1 MRTRGNG
8 FVFVAGIVIGVL
20 VSGVV
25 AALNA
30 TQDSSPRAINL
41 PGRTTTA
48 PFSDAVLAGDTL
60 YVAGRLGLDP
70 ETGRPPA
77 TAVQEA
83 RNVMDGIQAVLA
95 EADMTM
101 DDLVSVKVFCSDV
114 SLYGA
119 FNSVYREYFPE
130 DPPTRATVEAGIAIP
145 GALVEISMVA
155 VKEGVEREVIN
166 PEAMMSPELPY
177 SWGIKAGDTLFVA
190 GATARDP
197 DTYQPVAGGVTEQMQ
212 RIMGNIGLVLEA
224 GGMDYSDVANCR
236 VFLDDPRTFGEMNA
250 AYREFFPE
258 DPPTRATVEARLA
271 NPLFTAEVQCVAS
284 SAERSV
290 LAPGGPR
297 SGSPLSPGIWAGDR
311 LYLSGMVAPGPDRSE
326 DPGEQTRAVLG
337 RLSAALEAGGLSFGD
352 VDDAMVYLEDMRDYA
367 AMNEVYREVV
377 GAPFPPRATVET
389 QMMGAGIKVEI
400 MMTATR

>member
-1 MRTRGNG
+1 MTQRSLSVPALLLLLLALGCGGGAEQAPEAPAATGDLGLPFSEYRESGNL
-8 FVFVAGIVIGVL
+8 VYLAGALGNVPGTLDL
-20 VSGVV
+20 VPGGIEAQVRQTMDNLGATLETAGLDFSRV
-25 AALNA
+25 AA
-30 TQDSSPRAINL
+30 
-41 PGRTTTA
+41 
-48 PFSDAVLAGDTL
+48 V
-60 YVAGRLGLDP
+60 
-70 ETGRPPA
+70 
-77 TAVQEA
+77 
-83 RNVMDGIQAVLA
+83 NVYL
-95 EADMTM
+95 
-101 DDLVSVKVFCSDV
+101 SDV
-114 SLYGA
+114 RHFQA
-119 FNSVYREYFPE
+119 MNEVYRGYFPE
-130 DPPTRATVEAGIAIP
+130 DPPTRATVEAAIAIP

-155 VKEGVEREVIN
+155 VKQGVEREVIN
-166 PEAMMSPELPY
+166 PEAMKSPELPY

-224 GGMDYSDVANCR
+224 GGMDYANVANCR

-290 LAPGGPR
+290 LAPDGPR

-326 DPGEQTRAVLG
+326 DAGEQTRAVLG
-337 RLSAALEAGGLSFGD
+337 RLSAALKAGGLSFRD
-352 VDDAMVYLEDMRDYA
+352 VDDAMVYLEDMRDYG
-367 AMNEVYREVV
+367 AMNDVYREVV
-377 GAPFPPRATVET
+377 GTPFPPRATVGT

>member
-1 MRTRGNG
+1 MTRRSRFAPALSLLLFALGCGGGADPAPEAPAATGDLGLPFSEYRESGDLVYLAGALGNVPG
-8 FVFVAGIVIGVL
+8 TLDLVPGGIEAQVRQTMDNLGATLESAGL
-20 VSGVV
+20 DFSRV
-25 AALNA
+25 AA
-30 TQDSSPRAINL
+30 
-41 PGRTTTA
+41 
-48 PFSDAVLAGDTL
+48 V
-60 YVAGRLGLDP
+60 
-70 ETGRPPA
+70 
-77 TAVQEA
+77 
-83 RNVMDGIQAVLA
+83 NVYL
-95 EADMTM
+95 
-101 DDLVSVKVFCSDV
+101 SDV
-114 SLYGA
+114 RHFQA
-119 FNSVYREYFPE
+119 MNEVYRGYFPE

-155 VKEGVEREVIN
+155 VKAGVEREVIN

-197 DTYQPVAGGVTEQMQ
+197 DTYQPVAGGVPEQMQ

-224 GGMDYSDVANCR
+224 GGMDYPDVANCR

-290 LAPGGPR
+290 LAPDGPR

-337 RLSAALEAGGLSFGD
+337 RLGAALEAGGLSFRD